1 MSAVGSNSDGSR
13 LIVAGS
19 LPASGMSIASAEPPS
34 LPCAGRRARRTDHP
48 SPHTVVAG
56 ARSPARRPPVSHLPC
71 THSFRTNGGHTDARI
86 HRLSTAGAGC
96 IGVSGTASGTPIAT
110 ASAVAWRGRPRAAPA
125 AISRAVFAI
134 ACSPSIRWPL
144 APFQFLTGSEPPRHL
159 PRVTRPRR
167 PRRCGLGS

>member
-96 IGVSGTASGTPIAT
+96 IGVSGTASGNADCDRLCRRMEGSAQGR
-110 ASAVAWRGRPRAAPA
+110 ASGD
-125 AISRAVFAI
+125 
-134 ACSPSIRWPL
+134 
-144 APFQFLTGSEPPRHL
+144 Q
-159 PRVTRPRR
+159 PRR
-167 PRRCGLGS
+167 VRDCLLAVDPVAARSLPIFDGIRATSSST